1 MAYEQTPFGVTQ
13 FGVSVVV
20 KFKFT
25 QNASALALAL
35 ALREHAVSW
44 EGGGGEDPRLSHFSP
59 LSTEPVL

>member
-1 MAYEQTPFGVTQ
+1 MLTNKQTPLGVTQ

-20 KFKFT
+20 KFEFT
-25 QNASALALAL
+25 QNALPLAL

-44 EGGGGEDPRLSHFSP
+44 DGGGGEDPRLSLFSP